1 MAKKK
6 DSGQPEEKKA
16 EKPEEEQ
23 KVFKAKSMT
32 DGDLR
37 MPKAL
42 RAKIPW
48 LKSHTDVTIEIITL
62 GNDSITLE
70 IHKTKNTT

>member
-1 MAKKK
+1 MKENKATGK
-6 DSGQPEEKKA
+6 QEEKK
-16 EKPEEEQ
+16 PEEV

-42 RAKIPW
+42 RAKIKW
-48 LKSHTDVTIEIITL
+48 LKPHTNVTFEIIEL
-62 GNDSITLE
+62 DNSGVILKIT
-70 IHKTKNTT
+70 KTP

>member
-1 MAKKK
+1 VKGNEATGK
-6 DSGQPEEKKA
+6 QEERT
-16 EKPEEEQ
+16 EEV

-42 RAKIPW
+42 RAKIAW
-48 LKSHTDVTIEIITL
+48 LKPHTPVTFEIIEL
-62 GNDSITLE
+62 DNSGAILKIT
-70 IHKTKNTT
+70 KTT